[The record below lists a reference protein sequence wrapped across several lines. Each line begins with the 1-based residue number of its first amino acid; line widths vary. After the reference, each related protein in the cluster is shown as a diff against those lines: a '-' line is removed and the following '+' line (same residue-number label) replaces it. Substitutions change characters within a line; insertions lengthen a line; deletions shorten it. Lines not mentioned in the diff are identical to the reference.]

1 MALVKSPR
9 TSLISSVRE
18 STRVPWYFF
27 NPSRSPFWIEMK
39 AFSVKFDHSIAL
51 IRRVIYAGST
61 SIHLAL
67 AMVVLSLSDLAA
79 ISLRDYL
86 IVSITSYK

>member
-1 MALVKSPR
+1 
-9 TSLISSVRE
+9 
-18 STRVPWYFF
+18 
-27 NPSRSPFWIEMK
+27 MK